1 MPTSSDTPACPDP
14 ELVLSLVSG
23 RRLLP
28 GDLPVLWHLAGCQ
41 ECQSALAFTAAAVN
55 WSAATRQSAREGVWT
70 ETAVR
75 RLAQRLA
82 FWKRCLERGT
92 DAVAAGTD
100 SDGRLL
106 FRSAE
111 DAPPDRAWKAQL
123 VFSPSMD
130 SSAPFALEMLPVDGH
145 TAMMGH
151 FVLFG
156 VSVPVTDGTAAFPP
170 DILARAANADSPGG
184 VSFIAQDGVETAGV
198 PILDI
203 PG

>member
-1 MPTSSDTPACPDP
+1 
-14 ELVLSLVSG
+14 
-23 RRLLP
+23 
-28 GDLPVLWHLAGCQ
+28 
-41 ECQSALAFTAAAVN
+41 
-55 WSAATRQSAREGVWT
+55 
-70 ETAVR
+70 
-75 RLAQRLA
+75 
-82 FWKRCLERGT
+82 
-92 DAVAAGTD
+92 
-100 SDGRLL
+100 
-106 FRSAE
+106 
-111 DAPPDRAWKAQL
+111 
-123 VFSPSMD
+123 MD